1 MDIRVKFLGAAQS
14 VTGSKYLLEVDDH
27 KILVDC
33 GLFQG
38 LKELRLRNWDAFP
51 IDIFSIDQV
60 VLTHA
65 HLDHTGY
72 LPKLFKEGYVGPVY
86 CSNATEDLVQLI
98 LLDSAKLQ
106 EEEAHFA
113 RKKGYSKHEEPQP
126 LYHLEDAKLVFPY
139 LKSFEYDTDVNLTD
153 RISVKFHDAG
163 HLLGSSI
170 LEFTIRGDNQ
180 VKKIVF
186 SGDIGR
192 NNQSILRDPTVLKE
206 ADIVFIESTYGDRD
220 NPVGSPKEDLKNFVL
235 EALENKGCIL
245 IPAFSIGRTQHII
258 NYLKE
263 LLEEGQIPDIPV
275 YIDSP
280 MAISATDIYKRNY
293 KYHKLSDH
301 ELGNTRRIF
310 EYKNMQYCREQT
322 RSVELNGIKSGAI
335 IISASGMCTGGRIL
349 HHLFHR
355 LPRENDTL
363 LFVGYQAEGSRG
375 RKILDGGIK
384 VKIFGEEVPVKC
396 QVRHLE
402 GLSAHAD
409 KSELMQWLGNFERSP
424 KFTFVIHGEK
434 KVCENF
440 ARTIRQE
447 LGWNVH
453 VPAYFETVEL
463 FKGI

>member
-14 VTGSKYLLEVDDH
+14 VTGSKFLLELDNH

-38 LKELRLRNWDAFP
+38 LKDLRLKNWDAFP
-51 IDIFSIDQV
+51 IDIYTIDQV
-60 VLTHA
+60 VLSHA

-72 LPKLFKEGYVGPVY
+72 LPKLFKEGFTGPVY

-106 EEEAHFA
+106 EEEAMFA
-113 RKKGYSKHEEPQP
+113 KKKGYSKHEDPKP
-126 LYHLEDAKLVFPY
+126 LYDMEDAKMVIPY
-139 LKSFEYDTDVNLTD
+139 LKSFEYDTDVSLTD

-192 NNQSILRDPTVLKE
+192 NNQPILRDPSILTE
-206 ADIVFIESTYGDRD
+206 ADVIFIESTYGDRD
-220 NPVGSPKEDLKNFVL
+220 NPEGSTKEELKNFIL
-235 EALENKGCIL
+235 EALENKGCVL

-258 NYLKE
+258 YYLKE
-263 LLEEGQIPDIPV
+263 LLEEGLIPDMPV

-280 MAISATDIYKRNY
+280 MAISATDIFKRNY

-310 EYKNMQYCREQT
+310 EYKNMQYCREQN
-322 RSVELNGIKSGAI
+322 RSIELNGIKSGAI
-335 IISASGMCTGGRIL
+335 IISASGMCSGGRIL

-375 RKILDGGIK
+375 RKILNGDK
-384 VKIFGEEVPVKC
+384 SVKIFGEEVPVKC
-396 QVRHLE
+396 NVRHLE

-409 KSELMQWLGNFERSP
+409 KTELMQWLSHFERSP
-424 KFTFVIHGEK
+424 KFTFVVHGEK
-434 KVCENF
+434 KVCEVF
-440 ARTIRQE
+440 AKNIRQE
-447 LGWNVH
+447 FGWNVH
-453 VPAYFETVEL
+453 VPEYFESVEL

>member
-14 VTGSKYLLEVDDH
+14 VTGSKFLLEVDDH
-27 KILVDC
+27 RILVDC

-38 LKELRLRNWDAFP
+38 LKDLRLRNWDAFP
-51 IDIFSIDQV
+51 IDIFTINQV

-86 CSNATEDLVQLI
+86 CSNATEDLMQLI

-106 EEEAHFA
+106 EEEALFA
-113 RKKGYSKHEEPQP
+113 RKKGYSKHANPQA
-126 LYHLEDAKLVFPY
+126 LYTVEDAKMVLPY
-139 LKSFEYDTDVNLTD
+139 VKSFEYDVDVNLTD
-153 RISVKFHDAG
+153 KISVKFHDAG

-170 LEFTIRGDNQ
+170 LEFTIQGDQQ

-186 SGDIGR
+186 SGDLGR
-192 NNQSILRDPTVLKE
+192 NNQPILRDPSIIKE
-206 ADIVFIESTYGDRD
+206 ADILFVESTYGDRD
-220 NPVGSPKEDLKNFVL
+220 NPEGSPKEELKKFIL
-235 EALENKGCIL
+235 EALENKGCVL

-258 NYLKE
+258 YYLKE
-263 LLEEGQIPDIPV
+263 LLEEGQIPDMPV

-280 MAISATDIYKRNY
+280 MAISATDVYKRNY

-310 EYKNMQYCREQT
+310 EYKNMQYVREQN
-322 RSVELNGIKSGAI
+322 RSVEINGIKSGAI
-335 IISASGMCTGGRIL
+335 IISASGMCTGGRIM

-355 LPRENDTL
+355 LPRENDTV

-375 RKILDGGIK
+375 RRILNGEPTI
-384 VKIFGEEVPVKC
+384 KIFGEEVQVKC
-396 QVRHLE
+396 NIRHLE

-409 KSELMQWLGNFERSP
+409 KLELMQWLKNFEGSP
-424 KFTFVIHGEK
+424 KNTFIVHGERK
-434 KVCENF
+434 ASENF
-440 ARTIRQE
+440 AKTIRQE
-447 LGWNVH
+447 LGWNVI
-453 VPAYFETVEL
+453 VPNYFETFEL